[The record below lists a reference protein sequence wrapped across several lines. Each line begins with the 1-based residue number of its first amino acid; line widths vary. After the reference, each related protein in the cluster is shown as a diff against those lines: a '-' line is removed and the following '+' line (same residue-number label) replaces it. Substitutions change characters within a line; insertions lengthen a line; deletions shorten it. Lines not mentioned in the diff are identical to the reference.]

1 MTKAF
6 DNISAAAS
14 GLCLGYAL
22 CHVFLYQFLIHT
34 VLDTFGIEVD
44 RLQSDLGSEEAL
56 AMLLLSSVL
65 QKANARLFQTS
76 VYVGVGLWVVVGIL

>member
-1 MTKAF
+1 MNKAF
-6 DNISAAAS
+6 ENFTAAAS

-22 CHVFLYQFLIHT
+22 CHVFLYQFLIET
-34 VLDTFGIEVD
+34 VFATLGIDVG
-44 RLQSDLGSEEAL
+44 RVQSDLGSEEAL
-56 AMLLLSSVL
+56 AMLLLSFVL